1 MMRHNLVSGAAGT
14 RFFSEQGT
22 KMGRR
27 SILYVDIHG
36 AQGADGIDVGG
47 YVTPVAEANMRF

>member
-1 MMRHNLVSGAAGT
+1 MMRHSLVSGVSGT

-27 SILYVDIHG
+27 SILYVDIRG
-36 AQGADGIDVGG
+36 EQGSDGIDVGG
-47 YVTPVAEANMRF
+47 YVTPVAEGTMKL